1 MKWFLMNI
9 AQETSSC
16 EKQLIV
22 VFGSIFL
29 LRAGI
34 LQLLKKKDSA
44 SFSIQQ
50 IKDDKHFFFSIVE
63 DINTLEQFIG
73 EEL

>member
-1 MKWFLMNI
+1 MNI

-63 DINTLEQFIG
+63 DIHTLEHFIG